1 MPQTVSRRHTLAL
14 SAGLFVVAYGT
25 NVSTPLLFQYKER
38 LALSASQTMAIFAV
52 YVAGI
57 LATLLVAGPLSD
69 RYGRRPVVLPMV
81 ALSGVASLI
90 LILGRDDFTLLLVGR
105 CLLGVVSGG
114 VLGVGAA
121 WLFEL
126 LGPGQE
132 QRAAVTTTVVT
143 FTGFGIGPLT
153 TALFYWL
160 LPAPLVL
167 TFVVHAGVTAVVV
180 VLMWAIP
187 ETHPASRETPVR
199 ISLGVPRMARRSF
212 WLVVA
217 PAAVWVFAF
226 PSTSFALFPVLVS
239 DALDG
244 GEVAVAG
251 AAGTLTAWA
260 GLGSRSLVRRV
271 GPRAALP
278 VGMMLGVS
286 GYVVGTAAFATDVWP
301 LVLIAAP
308 LLGAGS
314 GAITA
319 GCLVLLGI
327 MADDRQRGA
336 VTSSFYLL
344 AYPGM
349 TMPVLITTLA
359 MVSSTSAALM
369 VVTTVAA
376 AFAIVVA
383 IVARSGSDSLIRA

>member
-1 MPQTVSRRHTLAL
+1 MPPIVTRRHTLAL
-14 SAGLFVVAYGT
+14 TAGLFVVAYGT
-25 NVSTPLLFQYKER
+25 NVSTPFLFLYKHR
-38 LALSASQTMAIFAV
+38 LGLSASQTMAIFAV

-57 LATLLVAGPLSD
+57 VATLLVAGPLSD
-69 RYGRRPVVLPMV
+69 RFGRRPVVLPMV

-90 LILGRDDFTLLLVGR
+90 LLLGRDSFALLLAGR

-143 FTGFGIGPLT
+143 FTGFGIGPIT
-153 TALFYWL
+153 SALFYWL
-160 LPAPLVL
+160 VPAPLVVP
-167 TFVVHAGVTAVVV
+167 FVVHAAVTAVVV
-180 VLMWAIP
+180 IFMLAIP
-187 ETHPASRETPVR
+187 ETHPASHDHQVR
-199 ISLGVPRMARRSF
+199 ISLGVPHNARRAF

-217 PAAVWVFAF
+217 PAAIWVFAF
-226 PSTSFALFPVLVS
+226 PSTSFALFPVLVGDS
-239 DALDG
+239 LDG

-251 AAGTLTAWA
+251 VAGTLTAWA
-260 GLGSRSLVRRV
+260 GLGSRPLVHRI

-278 VGMMLGVS
+278 AGMILGLAGYAVG
-286 GYVVGTAAFATDVWP
+286 AIAFATDVWP
-301 LVLIAAP
+301 LVLVAAP
-308 LLGAGS
+308 LLGSAS

-319 GCLVLLGI
+319 GCLVLLGA
-327 MADDRQRGA
+327 MADDRKRGA

-349 TMPVLITTLA
+349 ALPLLITTLA
-359 MVSSTSAALM
+359 IVSSTSAALM
-369 VVTTVAA
+369 AVTVLCATFTAGVVL
-376 AFAIVVA
+376 
-383 IVARSGSDSLIRA
+383 VARSGSEALVRA

>member
-1 MPQTVSRRHTLAL
+1 MSHIVERRHTLAL
-14 SAGLFVVAYGT
+14 IAGLFVVAYGT
-25 NVSTPLLFQYKER
+25 NVSTPFLFLYKER
-38 LALSASQTMAIFAV
+38 LGLSASQTMAIFAV
-52 YVAGI
+52 YVTGI

-69 RYGRRPVVLPMV
+69 RYGRRRIALPMV

-90 LILGRDDFTLLLVGR
+90 LVLGRNDFALLLAGR
-105 CLLGVVSGG
+105 SLLGVVSGG

-132 QRAAVTTTVVT
+132 QRAAVTTTVAT

-153 TALFYWL
+153 SALFHWL
-160 LPAPLVL
+160 VSAPLVVP
-167 TFVVHAGVTAVVV
+167 FVVHAALTAIVVIFM
-180 VLMWAIP
+180 LAIP
-187 ETHPASRETPVR
+187 ETHPASSDHPVR
-199 ISLGVPRMARRSF
+199 ISLGVPHNARRSF

-217 PAAVWVFAF
+217 PAAIWVFAF

-239 DALDG
+239 DALNG

-251 AAGTLTAWA
+251 VAGTLTAWA
-260 GLGSRSLVRRV
+260 GLGSRPLVHRI

-278 VGMMLGVS
+278 AGMVLGVS
-286 GYVVGTAAFATDVWP
+286 GYFVGTVAFATDVWP
-301 LVLIAAP
+301 LVLVAAP
-308 LLGAGS
+308 LLGAAS

-319 GCLVLLGI
+319 GCLVLLGA

-349 TMPVLITTLA
+349 VMPLLITTLA
-359 MVSSTSAALM
+359 VVSSTSAALTA
-369 VVTTVAA
+369 VTTVGAV
-376 AFAIVVA
+376 FAVIVVL
-383 IVARSGSDSLIRA
+383 VARSGSGALVRA